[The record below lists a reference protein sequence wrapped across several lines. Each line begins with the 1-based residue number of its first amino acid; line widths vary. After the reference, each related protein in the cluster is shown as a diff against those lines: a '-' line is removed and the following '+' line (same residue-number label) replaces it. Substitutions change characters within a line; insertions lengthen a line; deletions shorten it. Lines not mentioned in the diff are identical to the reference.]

1 MTDGEARSIRGWI
14 DAQHPPV
21 PPVFRP
27 HLEVASEVSAD
38 GEASVAG
45 EVSVAALLDAAA
57 SAMRSCAERSPRDR
71 AAAFSLLAADA
82 HVTYACLRVLQEGG
96 GARELRHVALQI
108 GKMEVKWR
116 QNGGELGEDG
126 SRKWR

>member
-1 MTDGEARSIRGWI
+1 MTDGAAHTIRAWI
-14 DAQHPPV
+14 DAQRPPV

-27 HLEVASEVSAD
+27 HLEA
-38 GEASVAG
+38 AG

-96 GARELRHVALQI
+96 GARELRRVVCQI
-108 GKMEVKWR
+108 GEWR
-116 QNGGELGEDG
+116 
-126 SRKWR
+126 

>member
-1 MTDGEARSIRGWI
+1 MTDGEARSIRAWI
-14 DAQHPPV
+14 NAQRPPV

-27 HLEVASEVSAD
+27 HLEVADEVSA
-38 GEASVAG
+38 AG

-108 GKMEVKWR
+108 GEMEVKWR
-116 QNGGELGEDG
+116 QNGGGLDEDG
-126 SRKWR
+126 SNKWR

>member
-1 MTDGEARSIRGWI
+1 MIGADREPGEIAIGEWL

-27 HLEVASEVSAD
+27 HLEASGPVSAATLL
-38 GEASVAG
+38 EAA
-45 EVSVAALLDAAA
+45 ET
-57 SAMRSCAERSPRDR
+57 AMRSCAECLPNDR

-96 GARELRHVALQI
+96 GSEELRGVTRTI
-108 GKMEVKWR
+108 GKIDVKWR
-116 QNGGELGEDG
+116 E
-126 SRKWR
+126 